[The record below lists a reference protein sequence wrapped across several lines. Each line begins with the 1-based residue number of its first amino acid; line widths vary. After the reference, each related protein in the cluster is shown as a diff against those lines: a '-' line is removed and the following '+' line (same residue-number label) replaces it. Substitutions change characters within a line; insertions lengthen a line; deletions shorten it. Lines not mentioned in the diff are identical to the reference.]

1 MFSISSLA
9 VYKYLK
15 LIPGTPSINFDIV
28 KRLMCGSCHIQIVLL
43 GVKYQNR
50 RQTLDDYL
58 HFDILLRQ
66 IHQKLNCELVVY
78 KLASL

>member
-28 KRLMCGSCHIQIVLL
+28 KRLMCGSCHIQSVLI
-43 GVKYQNR
+43 GVKYQNW
-50 RQTLDDYL
+50 RQTFDVYL
-58 HFDILLRQ
+58 LFDILLKQ
-66 IHQKLNCELVVY
+66 IHQKLNCGRVVY